1 MNLGFQLN
9 HSAVSEIPI
18 IHLPASKSLANR
30 ALVLRQL
37 LLDRGLHAPVLE
49 NLSTADDTQLL
60 ERFFSGHQSQF
71 NFNNAGTPIRFA
83 TAYLAQKVGST
94 CLLDGSER
102 MRKRPILGLVKA
114 LEEWGAE
121 ITWKGEFG
129 FPPIEIQG
137 KNLSSI
143 PSLLVDGSE
152 SSQYLSACLLIAPFL
167 NEGQRFVWDSN
178 QSSSAYNLLTLQLL
192 KDWGVEIR
200 ETHNQIEVSPY
211 QPQNKINSVYRIE
224 SDWSSAAFFYEW
236 LAAQASGEL
245 ILADLS
251 LDSAQPDSALIEL
264 MKDLGIET
272 LQQGKD
278 LRLIQTGKKKKRLE
292 WNFSQCPD
300 LAPACICAAVTQVEQ
315 AVFTGLE
322 KLNLKESPRLDEL
335 FNQLSLKGFRLEKTE
350 NAELRFI
357 GSGQISKKINFKTC
371 ADHRLVMAFAC
382 IQPQASEVIL
392 DEIHWVDKSFPDFWR
407 EAAKIGISYSR
418 YGG

>member
-9 HSAVSEIPI
+9 QSAVSEIPVI
-18 IHLPASKSLANR
+18 NLPASKSLANR

-37 LLDRGLHAPVLE
+37 LLDRGLPAPMLE

-60 ERFFSGHQSQF
+60 ERFFSEHHSQF

-94 CLLDGSER
+94 SLLDGSER

-114 LEEWGAE
+114 LEECGAE
-121 ITWKGEFG
+121 ISWKGEYG
-129 FPPIEIQG
+129 FPPIEIRG
-137 KNLSSI
+137 KNLSSN

-211 QPQNKINSVYRIE
+211 PPKGKMNSVYRIE

-236 LAAQASGEL
+236 LAAQAFGEL

-251 LDSAQPDSALIEL
+251 LDSAQPDSALVVL

-272 LQQGKD
+272 IQQGKD
-278 LRLIQTGKKKKRLE
+278 VRLIQTGKKKKRLE

-335 FNQLSLKGFRLEKTE
+335 FNQLSHQGFRLEKVDNGVLKFLE
-350 NAELRFI
+350 RADL
-357 GSGQISKKINFKTC
+357 SKKINFKTC